1 MPCVCDPETCRIMN
15 ASQRDYIPF
24 PTGESYED
32 DVIPMGLFSLATL
45 WLKLDT
51 HTRFCSWG
59 NMSTIATSA
68 CHAYM
73 HRSCIFRWFLIT
85 GLPLPEYWSVA
96 WRRKKEMQQT
106 SVLWWTF
113 IFMYSA
119 NNFIQGNLCC
129 VQGRHLTFILIH
141 SCIHWELDPWHL
153 VFLAPCSTVLT
164 KSLKKLVKVLKVKKN
179 IYIFHF
185 FSKSSSFSLSFSPSL
200 ASLYLFEQ
208 CLRLGVIATSS
219 VCLPLQD

>member
-1 MPCVCDPETCRIMN
+1 MRTPCRARLSLKPHNSVRHCSRRIISKPTMPCVCDPETCRIMN

-32 DVIPMGLFSLATL
+32 DVIPMRLFSLATL

-73 HRSCIFRWFLIT
+73 HRSCIFRWFLIR

-96 WRRKKEMQQT
+96 WRRKKEMQ
-106 SVLWWTF
+106 
-113 IFMYSA
+113 
-119 NNFIQGNLCC
+119 
-129 VQGRHLTFILIH
+129 R
-141 SCIHWELDPWHL
+141 L
-153 VFLAPCSTVLT
+153 VS
-164 KSLKKLVKVLKVKKN
+164 
-179 IYIFHF
+179 YHEH
-185 FSKSSSFSLSFSPSL
+185 
-200 ASLYLFEQ
+200 LYLCIQ
-208 CLRLGVIATSS
+208 QTILSKATYIAFKVDT
-219 VCLPLQD
+219 